1 MPPGGAQQQKI
12 KWKTDLEKSVV
23 ILNYERRGW
32 VRVPIDDPDWNIY
45 WASVGT
51 VKAIFNPDT
60 GYRLSD
66 MQLINHFPN
75 HFELTRKDLMV
86 KNIKRYMK
94 EVSRADSSA
103 AASGGTASNLAG
115 MPPLQEFVPVTYL
128 LPADYTL
135 FVEEFRRQP
144 NTMWIMKPTSRSQ
157 GKGIFIINKLAQIK
171 KWSSQSRWA
180 QMPLKEAYVIS
191 RYVENPLL
199 VGGKKFDLRIYVLV
213 SNYRPLRVYQYV
225 HGFARFCN
233 AKYTSDAT
241 DMDNP
246 FIHLTNVAIQKHNED
261 YNSKHGGKWHISD
274 LRLYIEGVY
283 GLEASNKLFSA
294 MDGLIIHSLKA
305 VQNVMINDRHC
316 FECYGYDILIDADL
330 KPWLVEV
337 NASPSLTTTTEADR
351 IIKLSLLRDIYNV
364 VAPGLPATLPENA
377 KTLGIAPNG
386 PCYPVGVFY
395 VLYDEAQEAADAAS
409 KEDEDDSRFGRSR
422 KANNRGNGKQEWR

>member
-1 MPPGGAQQQKI
+1 MPTAQKI
-12 KWKTDLEKSVV
+12 RWKTDLEKSVV
-23 ILNYERRGW
+23 ILNFERRGW
-32 VRVPIDDPDWNIY
+32 MRVPVDDPDWNIY

-66 MQLINHFPN
+66 LQLINHFPN

-94 EVSRADSSA
+94 EISRADSSA
-103 AASGGTASNLAG
+103 NASGT
-115 MPPLQEFVPVTYL
+115 PPLKDFVPVTYL

-135 FVEEFRRQP
+135 FVEEFRRNP
-144 NTMWIMKPTSRSQ
+144 NAMWIMKPTSRSQ

-191 RYVENPLL
+191 RYIENPLL

-213 SNYRPLRVYQYV
+213 SSYRPLRVYQYV

-241 DMDNP
+241 DIDNP

-261 YNSKHGGKWHISD
+261 YNSKHGGKWHIAD
-274 LRLYIEGVY
+274 LRLYIEGAY
-283 GLEASNKLFSA
+283 GLDASNKLFA
-294 MDGLIIHSLKA
+294 GMDALIIHSLKA

-364 VAPGLPATLPENA
+364 VAPGLASSLPEGA
-377 KTLGIAPNG
+377 KTLGISPSG
-386 PCYPVGVFY
+386 PCYPVGGFY
-395 VLYDEAQEAADAAS
+395 VLYDEAQEAADAAA
-409 KEDEDDSRFGRSR
+409 KDDEEDSRFGRGNR
-422 KANNRGNGKQEWR
+422 KHTNNKGSSGKQEWR